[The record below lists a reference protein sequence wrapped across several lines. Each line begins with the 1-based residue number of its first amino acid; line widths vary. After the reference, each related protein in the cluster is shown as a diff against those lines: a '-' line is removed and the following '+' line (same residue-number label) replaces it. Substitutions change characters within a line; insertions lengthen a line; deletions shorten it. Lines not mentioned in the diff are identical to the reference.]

1 MKGLDLSKMSEMAPK
16 GNSKGFISMAEGI
29 QYVMLFGV
37 FIITIAIVGSIVAGV
52 QNTQTVGTTAYS
64 ATSAGLAGLLNLSN
78 LSPVIGLVLG
88 AVIVLGLLIGS
99 LYMSNKR

>member
-1 MKGLDLSKMSEMAPK
+1 MKFMENLKKIASANRGT
-16 GNSKGFISMAEGI
+16 SKGFISLSEGI

-52 QNTQTVGTTAYS
+52 QGTQTAGTTAFS

-99 LYMSNKR
+99 LYRGAQ